1 MNTCKIVMY
10 HYVRPIKSSKFP
22 KINGLEKNAF
32 ERQINYF
39 LKNYNIIN
47 AHDLLDC
54 IYSNNDIKPNSV
66 LLTFDDGFKDHFE
79 YVYPTLKKNEI
90 QGLFFPP
97 VKPISDKIVLDVHKI
112 HFILSLIQNPSEI
125 VKEIFSFIKNN
136 VKEFNLKS
144 ASEYYEIYGKANRF
158 DSDEIIFIK
167 RMLQKILPQKLRKK
181 IIDELFIKYVTNN
194 EDLFSSKLYLSIEE
208 IKEMIE
214 NNMYIGSHTF
224 SHQWLTSLSEQ
235 ELKKE
240 ISMSLKFLNNFSQK
254 ESPIMCYPY
263 GNYND
268 QIISKLKESGFKAGF
283 TTKVED
289 ARITEYNAFSLS
301 RYDTNDFPQ

>member
-10 HYVRPIKSSKFP
+10 HYVRSIKSSKFP
-22 KINGLEKNAF
+22 KINGLEINAF

-39 LKNYNIIN
+39 LKNYNILD
-47 AHDLLDC
+47 AAELLDC
-54 IYSNNDIKPNSV
+54 IYANKNIKPNSI
-66 LLTFDDGFKDHFE
+66 LLTFDDGFKDHFT

-90 QGLFFPP
+90 QGLFFPS
-97 VKPISDKIVLDVHKI
+97 VQPITDKIVLDVHKI
-112 HFILSLIQNPSEI
+112 HFILSLIDNPLDV

-136 VKEFNLKS
+136 TEKFHLKS
-144 ASEYYEIYGKANRF
+144 PSEYYEIYGKSNRF

-167 RMLQKILPQKLRKK
+167 RMLQKILPQKLRKN
-181 IIDELFIKYVTNN
+181 IIDELFRKYVTKN
-194 EDLFSSKLYLSIEE
+194 EDLFSSELYLSIDE

-224 SHQWLTSLSEQ
+224 SHPWLTSLSEQ
-235 ELKKE
+235 ELEKE
-240 ISMSLKFLNNFSQK
+240 INDSIEFLKIFSQK

-289 ARITEYNAFSLS
+289 ACITDHNAFFLP